1 MDKTGKDDNLQIL
14 YDRRNSGDSEHS
26 KVTSKHG
33 NFVKKITPRDSSDQR
48 DGLSL
53 KSRLSA
59 SKRNQG
65 MIKYIDSQVNDIYAN
80 FTDKISTLQSHFLE
94 HNKELSEAINSTMH
108 KIQQTE
114 SDLLEKQ
121 IAGHKSLD
129 DKLSLAKQEI
139 LMQKSADIVEAL
151 NKVNSFKSKFSDLL
165 KRVVTL
171 ETKVEYFKAQSVS
184 RELQKRVYGLI
195 ETQNKLN
202 DTNRKM

>member
-1 MDKTGKDDNLQIL
+1 
-14 YDRRNSGDSEHS
+14 
-26 KVTSKHG
+26 
-33 NFVKKITPRDSSDQR
+33 
-48 DGLSL
+48 
-53 KSRLSA
+53 
-59 SKRNQG
+59 

-80 FTDKISTLQSHFLE
+80 FTDNISTLQSHFLE
-94 HNKELSEAINSTMH
+94 HNKELNETINSIMH

-121 IAGHKSLD
+121 IAGDKSLD

-151 NKVNSFKSKFSDLL
+151 NKLNSFKSKISDLL

-184 RELQKRVYGLI
+184 NELQKRVYGLI